1 MFTLISSTLAVIGHH
16 LASEEPV
23 SWRRAAAGAV
33 VVLALSW
40 CAARPCRPGWQV
52 LSATG
57 LAQLLLHQALSVPR
71 LAGPQHAEA
80 HGSVLGIGRTA
91 HHGTWPMTAAHCVAA
106 CVMALL
112 MHRADRALSRLPD
125 TVGRWVQAA
134 VAATVTAFG
143 LRCRPGVRPALRTV
157 PLALDGVA
165 VRPAAATMLCHAVVR
180 RGPPDGW
187 AGDVPLILTGSSAAG
202 RGPSRVPRGFSIM
215 NTSRTPRRLRKLGLQ
230 VRRLC
235 IAAVGAVV
243 VVGVAAGPAA
253 AHAEVTA
260 SDPRALAENVT
271 LSFTSEAES
280 DTAGIKELRVV
291 LPKGIAPDALTLK
304 DAPKDWK
311 LTATADGY
319 SIGGPAL
326 ATGTDAEY
334 SVTVRQL
341 PDEKSLAFKTLET
354 YGDGKIDR
362 WIEVPA
368 NGEKVDNPAPVLELK
383 AAAPGAKLIAPA
395 PSPTPSSAA
404 PSAPAAPAAAAAQPS
419 APAGSASARAASAED
434 AGSGAGAVAG
444 VIAAVLLLVA
454 GGTFWWVRRGRG
466 NA

>member
-143 LRCRPGVRPALRTV
+143 LRCRPGCGRP
-157 PLALDGVA
+157 
-165 VRPAAATMLCHAVVR
+165 
-180 RGPPDGW
+180 RGPY
-187 AGDVPLILTGSSAAG
+187 
-202 RGPSRVPRGFSIM
+202 PSR
-215 NTSRTPRRLRKLGLQ
+215 
-230 VRRLC
+230 
-235 IAAVGAVV
+235 
-243 VVGVAAGPAA
+243 
-253 AHAEVTA
+253 
-260 SDPRALAENVT
+260 
-271 LSFTSEAES
+271 
-280 DTAGIKELRVV
+280 
-291 LPKGIAPDALTLK
+291 
-304 DAPKDWK
+304 
-311 LTATADGY
+311 ATAWPCDRRRRRC
-319 SIGGPAL
+319 
-326 ATGTDAEY
+326 
-334 SVTVRQL
+334 SVT
-341 PDEKSLAFKTLET
+341 
-354 YGDGKIDR
+354 R
-362 WIEVPA
+362 WC
-368 NGEKVDNPAPVLELK
+368 
-383 AAAPGAKLIAPA
+383 
-395 PSPTPSSAA
+395 
-404 PSAPAAPAAAAAQPS
+404 
-419 APAGSASARAASAED
+419 
-434 AGSGAGAVAG
+434 
-444 VIAAVLLLVA
+444 A
-454 GGTFWWVRRGRG
+454 GGLLTDGRETFP
-466 NA
+466 